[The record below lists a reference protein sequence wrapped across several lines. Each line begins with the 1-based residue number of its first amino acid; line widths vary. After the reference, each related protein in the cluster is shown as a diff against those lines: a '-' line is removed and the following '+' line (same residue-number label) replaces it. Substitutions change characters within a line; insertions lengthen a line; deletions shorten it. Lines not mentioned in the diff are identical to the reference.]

1 MFAAVDRAN
10 LTVHSIDP
18 RGLVNVGPQ
27 TRVTAMGAQQGD
39 DYAGPRSR
47 LQVQRQDTNDLIA
60 SQGTLRVL
68 PDRTGGRT
76 VVGRNNPDET
86 VPEIFRESEAYY
98 LLGVERGA
106 SNRPDSP
113 RSIEVKVARKGL
125 RVYAQRQYVLP
136 PPTRGAAAVAT
147 IPVPS
152 PEEALN
158 RLLPTAGLPLALAVT
173 PFASLE
179 SARPV
184 VRVNVDAGAF
194 AHEDGTAAPLDIAV
208 LAVDRTGQ
216 PVASASQ
223 RSTISG
229 VRAPSGPPAE
239 VNVQSHLELPP
250 GEYAVRVS
258 VSDPAA
264 GKVASVF
271 SDITVPKFE
280 SAALSLSGVAV
291 DTTSTPSAMPSPT
304 TRRVFHRNER
314 VRALLQIYQGTE
326 RTEAMAPV
334 SMRVQIL
341 DAKGGA
347 VRDQSL
353 LFPETA
359 FTKRRADCVI
369 TLPLAALPPGEY
381 LLKLE
386 ASMDRQTTGRALRF
400 AVE

>member
-1 MFAAVDRAN
+1 
-10 LTVHSIDP
+10 
-18 RGLVNVGPQ
+18 
-27 TRVTAMGAQQGD
+27 MGAQKGD
-39 DYAGPRSR
+39 DYAGPRNR
-47 LQVQRQDTNDLIA
+47 LQAQQQDTTALNA
-60 SQGTLRVL
+60 SQGALRVL

-76 VVGRNNPDET
+76 VVGQNDPEKP
-86 VPEIFRESEAYY
+86 VPAIFRESEAYY
-98 LLGVERGA
+98 LLGVERSA
-106 SNRPDSP
+106 TDRPDTS
-113 RSIEVKVARKGL
+113 RSIEVKVGRKGV
-125 RVYAQRQYVLP
+125 RVYAQRQYVVP
-136 PPTRGAAAVAT
+136 PPAQKGASAVAT
-147 IPVPS
+147 VRVPS

-158 RLLPTAGLPLALAVT
+158 RLLPSADLPLALAVM
-173 PFASLE
+173 PFANPE

-184 VRVNVDAGAF
+184 VRLNVDVGAF
-194 AHEDGTAAPLDIAV
+194 AREDGAAVPLQVAV

-216 PVASASQ
+216 PVASARQ
-223 RSTISG
+223 TSTIAAG
-229 VRAPSGPPAE
+229 RARSGPPAE
-239 VNVQSHLELPP
+239 VNVQSHLELAA
-250 GEYAVRVS
+250 GDYAVRVAI
-258 VSDPAA
+258 SDPAT

-271 SDITVPKFE
+271 SDVTVPRFD
-280 SAALSLSGVAV
+280 SAALSLSGVAIDV
-291 DTTSTPSAMPSPT
+291 ASAASAAPSTT

-326 RTEAMAPV
+326 RTEAIAPV

-353 LFPETA
+353 PFAEQA

-386 ASMDRQTTGRALRF
+386 ASMDRQTSGRALRF